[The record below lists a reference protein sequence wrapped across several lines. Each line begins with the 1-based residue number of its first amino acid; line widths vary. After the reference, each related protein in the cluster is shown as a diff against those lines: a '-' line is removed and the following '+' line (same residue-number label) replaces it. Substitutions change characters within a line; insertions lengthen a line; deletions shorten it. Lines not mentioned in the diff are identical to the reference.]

1 MNYIVGLL
9 GYSKVG
15 KDEAGK
21 AFLAEGFKRY
31 AFGDE
36 VKNELAAELGIP
48 VEYLHDQKYKEK
60 YRDQMVEY
68 GEGKRKDNP
77 NYWIDRLRGK
87 IYADIEAGT
96 NVVITD
102 IRRVTEI
109 EFISDLKNLIG
120 KDYGKVLLI
129 HIDRPHAEL
138 DNDTASNYAMNYAK
152 RYNKIDFTIENKYD
166 ADILNAIVKYEIKH
180 KIYGNT

>member
-21 AFLAEGFKRY
+21 AFLDEGFKRY

-36 VKNELAAELGIP
+36 VKLELAKHLNIP
-48 VEYLHDQKYKEK
+48 VEDLHNHNKEK
-60 YRDQMVEY
+60 YRDKMIDY

-77 NYWIDRLRGK
+77 NYWIDRLRNK
-87 IYADIEAGT
+87 IIDEVLNGS

-102 IRRVTEI
+102 VRRVSEI
-109 EFISDLKNLIG
+109 EFISSLKNV
-120 KDYGKVLLI
+120 KDEYKYKVVLI
-129 HIDRPHAEL
+129 HIDRPGTDL
-138 DNDTASNYAMNYAK
+138 DKDTATNYAVNYAK
-152 RYNKIDFTIENKYD
+152 HYNKIDFTIENKYD
-166 ADILNAIVKYEIKH
+166 SDILYAITKYEIKH
-180 KIYGNT
+180 KIYDNG